1 MRAAMLTHV
10 PPKVLSRIAAGKQR
24 YLFKRTT
31 PRRDFQRVEVF
42 TDMANPYVKMEILP
56 GEKQSGTVEEIR
68 SLYFRFSAMQRSE
81 WDSLFFGCKTA
92 AVIEILNYQTVTEKE
107 QFNPV
112 HYWRLNQPPQQYCY
126 VPFPPWPLGCPQ
138 TRPQAPA
145 DELQLKE

>member
-1 MRAAMLTHV
+1 MNAAMLTHV
-10 PPKVLSRIAAGKQR
+10 PPKVLERIASGKQR

-42 TDMANPYVKMEILP
+42 TDMKNPRVKMELHP
-56 GEKQSGTVEEIR
+56 GEMQSGTVEEIR
-68 SLYFRFSAMQRSE
+68 SLFFRFSGMQPNE
-81 WDSLFFGCKTA
+81 WASLFFGCKTA
-92 AVIEILNYQTVTEKE
+92 TAIEILNHQTVLEQE

-138 TRPQAPA
+138 TRAQCPA
-145 DELQLKE
+145 DELQLTV